1 MIGHALAIDGPAG
14 AGKSTVAK
22 NLAKRLGYIYIDT
35 GAMYRATTYK
45 ALSLEI
51 DLEDPEAFGFLDD
64 TDFEFK
70 KGELYMDSVNM
81 TSLNRLKEVSD
92 NVSLVASHI
101 PVRNKLVKLQQEIAL
116 NNNVVMDGRDIGTVV
131 LKDAD
136 LKVFLTASPQV
147 RAKRRYE
154 ELVALG
160 RKVDIVE
167 LEKDIVRRDQY
178 DSSRKYNPLKQA
190 KDAIYIDTS
199 NKNID
204 EVTDLLYKK
213 FIEIVNKGDL
223 KEWVYTIKQGYTH
236 RR

>member
-131 LKDAD
+131 LKEAD

-223 KEWVYTIKQGYTH
+223 KE
-236 RR
+236 